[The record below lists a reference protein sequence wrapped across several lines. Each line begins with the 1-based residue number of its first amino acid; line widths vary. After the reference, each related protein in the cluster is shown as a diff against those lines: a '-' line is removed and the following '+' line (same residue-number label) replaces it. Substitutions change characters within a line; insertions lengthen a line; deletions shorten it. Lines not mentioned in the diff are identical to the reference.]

1 MAPSS
6 ASQSQWWF
14 ARTTQEECQLPGG
27 CALEVNLTASPGC
40 PSVQLGDAF
49 MPHAV
54 SALRGPG
61 GLCAR
66 AARGTVAGAACLRAR
81 EGGGCTLRPGSC
93 LLEALI
99 RQLVATKSPLLVTCL
114 PGLTPRIYVYCLSL
128 QAMEPRHEYPSR
140 RS

>member
-6 ASQSQWWF
+6 ASQPQWWF
-14 ARTTQEECQLPGG
+14 ARTTEEECQLPGG

-66 AARGTVAGAACLRAR
+66 AARGTVAGAVCLRAR
-81 EGGGCTLRPGSC
+81 EG
-93 LLEALI
+93 EAVHSALG
-99 RQLVATKSPLLVTCL
+99 AACWK
-114 PGLTPRIYVYCLSL
+114 PRSGNWL
-128 QAMEPRHEYPSR
+128 QPSR
-140 RS
+140 HCS